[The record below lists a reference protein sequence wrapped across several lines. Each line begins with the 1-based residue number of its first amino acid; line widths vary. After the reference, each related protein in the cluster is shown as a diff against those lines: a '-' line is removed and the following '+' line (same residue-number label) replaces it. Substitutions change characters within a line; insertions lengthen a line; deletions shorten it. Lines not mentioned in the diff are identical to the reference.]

1 MQSGITNINDLPST
15 NKQQNNINLNVGHQD
30 NNINMQNVPILQNQ
44 VIPQQNQ
51 VISQQNQVIP
61 QQNQVMQSNEQFQIS
76 NNPNNPNNPSNPN
89 NYNEM
94 ISQLQQA
101 SSKGVTGLPSRD
113 IPMDPAQVINDV
125 HIKPNFI
132 PPPPQVNNTDY
143 IKNYSSENDI
153 INNHNKEISNINT
166 FEFLFN
172 ELYIPLLVTGL
183 YFIFQMPFFMKNL
196 LKTFPSLFN
205 KDGNANS
212 YGNLLI
218 SLTFGLSFYFLNYIV
233 NYITVNG

>member
-1 MQSGITNINDLPST
+1 MQSGTTSINDLPST
-15 NKQQNNINLNVGHQD
+15 NNQQNNVNLNVGYQD
-30 NNINMQNVPILQNQ
+30 NNQHIQNIPVLQNQ
-44 VIPQQNQ
+44 VIPQQSQVIPKQNQ

-61 QQNQVMQSNEQFQIS
+61 QQNQNIQSNEQLQIS
-76 NNPNNPNNPSNPN
+76 NNSQ

-101 SSKGVTGLPSRD
+101 SSKGVTSLPSRD

-132 PPPPQVNNTDY
+132 PPPPVNNNDY
-143 IKNYSSENDI
+143 IKNNYSENDM
-153 INNHNKEISNINT
+153 INNHNKEMSNINT
-166 FEFLFN
+166 FEYLFN
-172 ELYIPLLVTGL
+172 ELQIPLLVTSL

-196 LKTFPSLFN
+196 LKFFPSLFN

-212 YGNLLI
+212 QGNILI
-218 SLTFGLSFYFLNYIV
+218 SIAFGLSFCFLNQITK
-233 NYITVNG
+233 YITVNA